1 MAGKEKSF
9 ASVASTQGPGNQGAL
24 HLPAYL
30 HIYPHRDWI
39 FISSSA
45 AHLAVID
52 KVMNDEISYESHV
65 WKFGSLGVW
74 GKKIDCLVYFSHL
87 HASLPPSFRSTPEV
101 WSAFQPSYQQLMTR
115 LLLNKYAK

>member
-1 MAGKEKSF
+1 MAGKEK
-9 ASVASTQGPGNQGAL
+9 ALQALHLLRVPGNQGAL
-24 HLPAYL
+24 HLPAYKNSCRGPNCTYL

-65 WKFGSLGVW
+65 WEFGSLGVW
-74 GKKIDCLVYFSHL
+74 EFG
-87 HASLPPSFRSTPEV
+87 SLGE
-101 WSAFQPSYQQLMTR
+101 
-115 LLLNKYAK
+115 KD